1 MYRSRLLA
9 KGWVLTE
16 SYNRRF
22 RKPARSPDNNIQ
34 VVTRGTNI
42 VNARTAVWVGLAVL
56 VVASLGIAGT
66 AATTQDQV
74 IGIDTLPPDNQSDT
88 TRSQSTAAEESD
100 YVVVAATPGDIN
112 RTELARYGTVGS
124 QVETQIELTTTE
136 AEIRQVENLSWV
148 TATRPAMRS
157 RPVTVP
163 GSSNG
168 TSLGVEPLHQQGTT
182 GSGVKVGVI
191 DQGFDPDNAAIASN
205 VVEVRSFGDVT
216 TSGAH
221 GTSVAEVVV
230 RTAPDSQL
238 YLASGETLV
247 DDQRAIEYLVQRDVD
262 VIVYAQGYPQIADD
276 GRHSLSNSIQTARES
291 GILFV
296 SSAGNY
302 AQTHW
307 QGSFRDGDGDTIHEW
322 TARGSEANIFPD
334 TTAEFSG
341 PVEIFLRWRDVGENS
356 EYRLALY
363 NPDTESYIAYRNER
377 GETRTNQFVRL
388 ATTVDPQRAGLVIQ
402 NTAGPPDD
410 ELEVVISSTA
420 PQSITYSTPQSSLI
434 VPADSPDATTTAA
447 YEVGS
452 RRIAPYSSQGPTN
465 DGRRGLIT
473 TGYTNIGVDNGL
485 YSTGTYAFAGTSS
498 SAPYVAGVA
507 ALVIET
513 RSGGRS
519 PATVERLLVKSSDDI
534 LEPGNDTVSGAG
546 VVNASRAVELA
557 TPSVTISNA
566 SVTPA
571 TASANTTVTHEL
583 SYEVN
588 NLRPEDA
595 PHKLTVTLPAGSS
608 FNTTAAGLSVVDES
622 GLPLTTGGKV
632 TLSDVD
638 AGSNNRLSF
647 QLAPDSDR
655 TVDTAIVSLD
665 VEITH
670 GTVAEST
677 ETPIELGV
685 LGEEQ
690 PVATRSVS
698 VTVQP
703 ASAGARPDTLPEPV
717 STAAFE
723 AVDTDG
729 NRRLSPS
736 EIALAI
742 NENAARG
749 AVGGTTVQPSEF
761 ALMITWNSEQ

>member
-1 MYRSRLLA
+1 M
-9 KGWVLTE
+9 
-16 SYNRRF
+16 
-22 RKPARSPDNNIQ
+22 
-34 VVTRGTNI
+34 
-42 VNARTAVWVGLAVL
+42 NARTAVWVGLAVL
-56 VVASLGIAGT
+56 VVASLGIAST

-74 IGIDTLPPDNQSDT
+74 IGIDTLPPDNQSDA

-100 YVVVAATPGDIN
+100 YVVVAATPGGIN

-157 RPVTVP
+157 RPVTIP

-182 GSGVKVGVI
+182 GNGVKVGVI
-191 DQGFDPDNAAIASN
+191 DQGFDPDNVAIASN
-205 VVEVRSFGDVT
+205 VVEAQSFGDVT

-238 YLASGETLV
+238 YLASGGTLV

-276 GRHSLSNSIQTARES
+276 GRHSLSDSIQTARES

-302 AQTHW
+302 AQKHW

-322 TARGSEANIFPD
+322 TTQGSEANVFPD
-334 TTAEFSG
+334 TTSEFSG
-341 PVEIFLRWRDVGENS
+341 PVEIFLRWRDVGESS

-388 ATTVDPQRAGLVIQ
+388 AATVDSQWTGLVIQ

-410 ELEVVISSTA
+410 ELEVVISSTT
-420 PQSITYSTPQSSLI
+420 PQSITYSTAQSSLI

-447 YEVGS
+447 YEAGS

-465 DGRRGLIT
+465 DGRRGLVT
-473 TGYTNIGVDNGL
+473 TGYTNIGVNNGL
-485 YSTGTYAFAGTSS
+485 YATGTYTFAGTSS

-507 ALVIET
+507 ALVIEA
-513 RSGGRS
+513 RSGESS
-519 PATVERLLVKSSDDI
+519 PATVERLLVESSDDI
-534 LEPGNDTVSGAG
+534 LEPGNDTASGAG
-546 VVNASRAVELA
+546 VVNASQAVELA

-571 TASANTTVTHEL
+571 TASANATATHEL
-583 SYEVN
+583 SYKVN
-588 NLRPEDA
+588 NLRAENT
-595 PHKLTVTLPAGSS
+595 PHEFTVTLPADAS
-608 FNTTAAGLSVVDES
+608 FNTTTDGLSVVDES
-622 GLPLTTGGKV
+622 GSSLTTSDEV
-632 TLSDVD
+632 TLSDID
-638 AGSNNRLSF
+638 AESDNRLSF
-647 QLAPDSDR
+647 QLAQASDR

-665 VEITH
+665 VDVTYD
-670 GTVAEST
+670 TVAEPT
-677 ETPIELGV
+677 EMPITLSISE
-685 LGEEQ
+685 GER
-690 PVATRSVS
+690 PVATESVS

-717 STAAFE
+717 STAAFD

-729 NRRLSPS
+729 NKQLSPS

-742 NENAARG
+742 NENAAQG

-761 ALMITWNSEQ
+761 ALMITWNSEQYATV

>member
-1 MYRSRLLA
+1 MN
-9 KGWVLTE
+9 T
-16 SYNRRF
+16 
-22 RKPARSPDNNIQ
+22 
-34 VVTRGTNI
+34 
-42 VNARTAVWVGLAVL
+42 RTAVWVGLTVL

-66 AATTQDQV
+66 VATAQNPV
-74 IGIDTLPPDNQSDT
+74 IEIDTLPPDNQTDT
-88 TRSQSTAAEESD
+88 TQPQSTGVEKSD
-100 YVVVAATPGDIN
+100 YVVIAATPSDIN

-124 QVETQIELTTTE
+124 QVETQIQLTTTE
-136 AEIRQVENLSWV
+136 ASIQQVENLSWV
-148 TATRPAMRS
+148 TTTRPVMRS
-157 RPVTVP
+157 RPVAIP

-182 GSGVKVGVI
+182 GSDVKVGVI

-205 VVEVRSFGDVT
+205 VVDVRSSGDVT
-216 TSGAH
+216 TTGAH

-238 YLASGETLV
+238 YLASGGTLV

-276 GRHSLSNSIQTARES
+276 GRHSLSTSIQTARES

-302 AQTHW
+302 AQKHW

-322 TARGSEANIFPD
+322 TTQGAEANVFPD
-334 TTAEFSG
+334 SASEYTGT
-341 PVEIFLRWRDVGENS
+341 VEIFLRWRDVGESS

-363 NPDTESYIAYRNER
+363 NPNTESYIAYRNGR
-377 GETRTNQFVRL
+377 GETATNQFVRL
-388 ATTVDPQRAGLVIQ
+388 ATTVDPQQTGLVIQ

-410 ELEVVISSTA
+410 ELEVVISSTT

-465 DGRRGLIT
+465 DGRRGLVT

-485 YSTGTYAFAGTSS
+485 YATGTYRFAGTSS

-507 ALVIET
+507 ALVIDARLGE
-513 RSGGRS
+513 SS
-519 PATVERLLVKSSDDI
+519 PATVERLLIESSDDI
-534 LEPGNDTVSGAG
+534 LEPGNDTASGAG
-546 VVNASRAVELA
+546 IINASSAVELA
-557 TPSVTISNA
+557 NPPVTISNA

-588 NLRPEDA
+588 NLGVVSTPREF
-595 PHKLTVTLPAGSS
+595 TVTLPAGAS
-608 FNTTAAGLSVVDES
+608 FNTTAVGLSIVDENGS
-622 GLPLTTGGKV
+622 PLVTASDV
-632 TLSDVD
+632 TLSDAD
-638 AGSNNRLSF
+638 TGSNNRLSF
-647 QLAPDSDR
+647 QLDQDSDR

-670 GTVAEST
+670 GTVSEST
-677 ETPIELGV
+677 ETPITLSVSER
-685 LGEEQ
+685 EQ
-690 PVATRSVS
+690 SVATESVS

-703 ASAGARPDTLPEPV
+703 ASADARPDTLPEPV
-717 STAAFE
+717 STAAFD

-729 NRRLSPS
+729 NSQLSPS

-749 AVGGTTVQPSEF
+749 AVGNTTVQPSEF